1 MATDKSSL
9 NSVFDKPSPLSVF
22 QQVFVTNVNILFK
35 YSGSKKKS
43 TSRLSI
49 KDPEPCST
57 VSFVKGNDSFT
68 AYLLLVKEFKIV
80 LEISLKY
87 R

>member
-35 YSGSKKKS
+35 YSGNKKNQ
-43 TSRLSI
+43 RLGS
-49 KDPEPCST
+49 P
-57 VSFVKGNDSFT
+57 
-68 AYLLLVKEFKIV
+68 
-80 LEISLKY
+80 
-87 R
+87 